1 MLLSTLR
8 VLPFVSYVSYVT
20 YISFRSLRN
29 KTLSEAFD
37 KYRRKSKFYM
47 MRIRH
52 FLLVL
57 SALMISWAAVAQ
69 VSFTVDAPALTALGQ
84 PFRVAFAIDAEPEN
98 GSLVAPDFKDFDI
111 LAGPSVSRGHSVQ
124 FINGKQSSSFNCTYT
139 YVLMPRESG
148 TFTIGSASVKVDGKT
163 YTTKP
168 QLVEVIA
175 EKQGASGGTDTT
187 TTTPENRI
195 GKDDIFLRLKVSSSE
210 LYKGES
216 LRASLVLYT
225 RVTVENIESLT
236 MPPFD
241 GFWSQEL
248 TFDNSP
254 SREEFKGR
262 VYETYKIT
270 ELLLSPQE
278 SGKIVIPEAVMNV
291 GVQVVVQEK
300 RHYDPIF
307 GGRQVY
313 RVSRELK
320 SAPVTINVKE
330 FPAGAPQSFN
340 GAVGNFSLRS
350 TMPEAEID
358 ANSADQIEITIAG
371 TGNLKF
377 ITAPRIALPESFEV
391 YDTKV
396 VDNCKLTPTGTSGS
410 LTYTY
415 PFVARSAGTF
425 TIPRI
430 EFSFFNTETK
440 AYETLATEPFTL
452 VVKDDGST
460 TATVPTASNYSNYG
474 PMRQLDRDIR
484 FIHTGALPSKAA
496 AAFILTPLYWLVI
509 VLIVAL
515 FILVFVVLRKRIR
528 ERNNTV
534 ARRMRHADKI
544 AVQRLRMAERYMVE
558 QNRHAFYEEML
569 RAMWGYIS
577 DKFNIPVSNLTK
589 EKIREELYRRNVAEA
604 TAEQFCEVISR
615 SEEAQYAPSTTG
627 EMDEIYAE
635 AVEVISKIESAVKK

>member
-1 MLLSTLR
+1 
-8 VLPFVSYVSYVT
+8 
-20 YISFRSLRN
+20 
-29 KTLSEAFD
+29 
-37 KYRRKSKFYM
+37 M
-47 MRIRH
+47 MRLRH
-52 FLLVL
+52 FMLVL
-57 SALMISWAAVAQ
+57 SLLMLSWAASAQ
-69 VSFTVDAPALTALGQ
+69 VSFTVDAPALTALGR
-84 PFRVAFAIDAEPEN
+84 PFNVAFTIDAEPEQN
-98 GSLVAPDFKDFDI
+98 SFKAPEFQENFDVV
-111 LAGPSVSRGHSVQ
+111 AGPSTSVGRSMQ
-124 FINGKQSSSFNCTYT
+124 FINGKQSSSYNYTITYA
-139 YVLMPRESG
+139 LMPRESG

-163 YTTKP
+163 YTTRP
-168 QLVEVIA
+168 MLVEVIA
-175 EKQGASGGTDTT
+175 EKQGAGVK
-187 TTTPENRI
+187 TPNTSPEGSI
-195 GKDDIFLRLKVSSSE
+195 GRDDILLRLKVSDTE

-248 TFDNSP
+248 SFDNAP
-254 SREEFKGR
+254 SREEYNGR

-278 SGKIVIPEAVMNV
+278 SGKIVIPEAVMDV
-291 GVQVVVQEK
+291 VAQVVVQD
-300 RHYDPIF
+300 RRNYDPIF

-320 SAPVTINVKE
+320 SAPVTISVKE

-350 TMPEAEID
+350 TMPAAEID
-358 ANSADQIEITIAG
+358 ANSADQIELTISG

-377 ITAPRIALPESFEV
+377 ITAPRITLPESFEV

-396 VDNCKLTPTGTSGS
+396 VDNCKITATGTTGS
-410 LTYTY
+410 LIYTY
-415 PFVARSAGTF
+415 PFVARSAGAF

-430 EFSFFNTETK
+430 EFSFFNPDTQ

-452 VVKDDGST
+452 VVKDDGSIAASAP
-460 TATVPTASNYSNYG
+460 ATSNYNYGG

-484 FIHTGALPSKAA
+484 FIHTGKLPKRAA
-496 AAFILTPLYWLVI
+496 AAFILTPLYWLAI
-509 VLIVAL
+509 VAMVAL
-515 FILVFVVLRKRIR
+515 FILIYAVLRKRIR
-528 ERNNTV
+528 ERSNTV
-534 ARRMRHADKI
+534 ARRMRHADKM
-544 AVQRLRMAERYMVE
+544 AVQRLRMAERYMNE
-558 QNRHAFYEEML
+558 ANRHAFYEEML

-577 DKFNIPVSNLTK
+577 DKFNIPVASLTK

-615 SEEAQYAPSTTG
+615 SEEAQYAPSASG
-627 EMDEIYAE
+627 EMTDIYAE
-635 AVEVISKIESAVKK
+635 AVEVISKIESAVKR

>member
-1 MLLSTLR
+1 
-8 VLPFVSYVSYVT
+8 
-20 YISFRSLRN
+20 
-29 KTLSEAFD
+29 
-37 KYRRKSKFYM
+37 M
-47 MRIRH
+47 MRLRH
-52 FLLVL
+52 FMLVL
-57 SALMISWAAVAQ
+57 SLLMLSWAASAQ
-69 VSFTVDAPALTALGQ
+69 VSFTVDAPALTALGR
-84 PFRVAFAIDAEPEN
+84 PFNVAFTIDAEPEQN
-98 GSLVAPDFKDFDI
+98 SFKAPEFQENFDVV
-111 LAGPSVSRGHSVQ
+111 AGPSTSVGRSMQ
-124 FINGKQSSSFNCTYT
+124 FINGKQSSSYNYTITYA
-139 YVLMPRESG
+139 LMPRESG

-163 YTTKP
+163 YTTRP
-168 QLVEVIA
+168 MLVEVIA
-175 EKQGASGGTDTT
+175 EKQGAGVK
-187 TTTPENRI
+187 TPNTSPEGSI
-195 GKDDIFLRLKVSSSE
+195 GRDDILLRLKVSDTE

-248 TFDNSP
+248 SFDNAP
-254 SREEFKGR
+254 SREEYNGR

-278 SGKIVIPEAVMNV
+278 SGKIVIPEAVMDV
-291 GVQVVVQEK
+291 VAQVVVQD
-300 RHYDPIF
+300 RRNYDPIF

-350 TMPEAEID
+350 TMPAAEID
-358 ANSADQIEITIAG
+358 ANSADQIELTISG

-377 ITAPRIALPESFEV
+377 ITAPRITLPESFEV

-396 VDNCKLTPTGTSGS
+396 VDNCKITATGTTGS

-430 EFSFFNTETK
+430 EFSFFNPDTQ

-452 VVKDDGST
+452 VVKDDGSIAASAP
-460 TATVPTASNYSNYG
+460 ATSNYNYGG

-484 FIHTGALPSKAA
+484 FIHTGKLPKRAA
-496 AAFILTPLYWLVI
+496 AAFILTPLYWLAI
-509 VLIVAL
+509 VAMVAL
-515 FILVFVVLRKRIR
+515 FILIFAVLRKRIR
-528 ERNNTV
+528 ERSNTV
-534 ARRMRHADKI
+534 ARRMRHADKM
-544 AVQRLRMAERYMVE
+544 AVQRLRMAERYMNE
-558 QNRHAFYEEML
+558 ANRHAFYEEML

-577 DKFNIPVSNLTK
+577 DKFNIPVASLTK

-615 SEEAQYAPSTTG
+615 SEEAQYAPSASG
-627 EMDEIYAE
+627 EMTDIYAE
-635 AVEVISKIESAVKK
+635 AVEVISKIESAVKR

>member
-1 MLLSTLR
+1 
-8 VLPFVSYVSYVT
+8 
-20 YISFRSLRN
+20 
-29 KTLSEAFD
+29 
-37 KYRRKSKFYM
+37 M
-47 MRIRH
+47 MRLRH
-52 FLLVL
+52 FMLVL
-57 SALMISWAAVAQ
+57 SLLMLSWAASAQ
-69 VSFTVDAPALTALGQ
+69 VSFTVDAPALTALGR
-84 PFRVAFAIDAEPEN
+84 PFNVAFTIDAEPEQN
-98 GSLVAPDFKDFDI
+98 SFKAPEFQENFDVV
-111 LAGPSVSRGHSVQ
+111 AGPSTSVGRSMQ
-124 FINGKQSSSFNCTYT
+124 FINGKQSSSYNYTITYA
-139 YVLMPRESG
+139 LMPRESG
-148 TFTIGSASVKVDGKT
+148 TFTIGAASVKVDGKT
-163 YTTKP
+163 YTTRP
-168 QLVEVIA
+168 MLVEVIA
-175 EKQGASGGTDTT
+175 EKQGAGVK
-187 TTTPENRI
+187 TPNTSPEGSI
-195 GKDDIFLRLKVSSSE
+195 GRDDILLRLKVSDTE

-248 TFDNSP
+248 SFDNAP
-254 SREEFKGR
+254 SREEYNGR

-278 SGKIVIPEAVMNV
+278 SGKIVIPEAVMDV
-291 GVQVVVQEK
+291 VAQVVVQD
-300 RHYDPIF
+300 RRNYDPIF

-350 TMPEAEID
+350 TMPAAEID
-358 ANSADQIEITIAG
+358 ANSADQIELTISG

-377 ITAPRIALPESFEV
+377 ITAPRITLPESFEV

-396 VDNCKLTPTGTSGS
+396 VDNCKITATGTTGS

-415 PFVARSAGTF
+415 PFVARSAGAF

-430 EFSFFNTETK
+430 EFSFFNSDTQ

-452 VVKDDGST
+452 VVKDDGSIAASAP
-460 TATVPTASNYSNYG
+460 ATSNYNYGG

-484 FIHTGALPSKAA
+484 FIHTGKLPKRAA
-496 AAFILTPLYWLVI
+496 AAFILTPLYWLAI
-509 VLIVAL
+509 VAMVAL
-515 FILVFVVLRKRIR
+515 FILIYAVLRKRIR
-528 ERNNTV
+528 ERSNTV
-534 ARRMRHADKI
+534 ARRMRHADKM
-544 AVQRLRMAERYMVE
+544 AVQRLRMAERYMNE
-558 QNRHAFYEEML
+558 ENRHAFYEEML

-577 DKFNIPVSNLTK
+577 DKFNIPVASLTK

-615 SEEAQYAPSTTG
+615 SEEAQYAPSASG
-627 EMDEIYAE
+627 EMTDIYAE
-635 AVEVISKIESAVKK
+635 AVEVISKIESAVKR

>member
-1 MLLSTLR
+1 
-8 VLPFVSYVSYVT
+8 
-20 YISFRSLRN
+20 
-29 KTLSEAFD
+29 
-37 KYRRKSKFYM
+37 M
-47 MRIRH
+47 MRLRH
-52 FLLVL
+52 FMLVL
-57 SALMISWAAVAQ
+57 SLLMLSWAASAQ
-69 VSFTVDAPALTALGQ
+69 VSFTVDAPALTALGR
-84 PFRVAFAIDAEPEN
+84 PFNVAFTIDAEPEQN
-98 GSLVAPDFKDFDI
+98 SFKAPEFEENFDVV
-111 LAGPSVSRGHSVQ
+111 AGPSTSVGRSMQ
-124 FINGKQSSSFNCTYT
+124 FINGKQSSSYNYTITYA
-139 YVLMPRESG
+139 LMPRESG

-163 YTTKP
+163 YTTRP
-168 QLVEVIA
+168 MLVEVIA
-175 EKQGASGGTDTT
+175 EKQGAGVK
-187 TTTPENRI
+187 TPNTSPEGSI
-195 GKDDIFLRLKVSSSE
+195 GRDDILLRLKVSDTE

-248 TFDNSP
+248 SFDNAP
-254 SREEFKGR
+254 SREEYNGR

-278 SGKIVIPEAVMNV
+278 SGKIVIPEAIMDVV
-291 GVQVVVQEK
+291 AQVVVQD
-300 RHYDPIF
+300 RRNYDPIF

-350 TMPEAEID
+350 TMPAEEID
-358 ANSADQIEITIAG
+358 ANSADQIELTISG

-377 ITAPRIALPESFEV
+377 ITAPRITLPESFEV

-396 VDNCKLTPTGTSGS
+396 VDNCKVTATGTTGS

-415 PFVARSAGTF
+415 PFVARSAGAF

-430 EFSFFNTETK
+430 EFSFFNPDTQ

-452 VVKDDGST
+452 VVKDDGSIAASAP
-460 TATVPTASNYSNYG
+460 ATSNYNYGG

-484 FIHTGALPSKAA
+484 FIHTGKLPKRAA
-496 AAFILTPLYWLVI
+496 AAFILTPLYWLAI
-509 VLIVAL
+509 VAMVAL
-515 FILVFVVLRKRIR
+515 FILIYAVLRKRIR
-528 ERNNTV
+528 ERSNTV
-534 ARRMRHADKI
+534 ARRMRHADKM
-544 AVQRLRMAERYMVE
+544 AVQRLRMAERYMNE
-558 QNRHAFYEEML
+558 ENRHAFYEEML
-569 RAMWGYIS
+569 RAMWGYIG
-577 DKFNIPVSNLTK
+577 DKFNIPVASLTK

-615 SEEAQYAPSTTG
+615 SEEAQYAPSASG
-627 EMDEIYAE
+627 EMTDIYAE
-635 AVEVISKIESAVKK
+635 AVEVISKIESAVKR

>member
-1 MLLSTLR
+1 
-8 VLPFVSYVSYVT
+8 
-20 YISFRSLRN
+20 
-29 KTLSEAFD
+29 
-37 KYRRKSKFYM
+37 M
-47 MRIRH
+47 MRLRH
-52 FLLVL
+52 FMLVL
-57 SALMISWAAVAQ
+57 SLLMLSWAASAQ
-69 VSFTVDAPALTALGQ
+69 VSFTVDAPALTALGR
-84 PFRVAFAIDAEPEN
+84 PFNVAFTIDAEPEQN
-98 GSLVAPDFKDFDI
+98 SFKAPEFQENFDVV
-111 LAGPSVSRGHSVQ
+111 AGPSTSVGRSMQ
-124 FINGKQSSSFNCTYT
+124 FINGKQSSSYNYTITYA
-139 YVLMPRESG
+139 LMPRESG

-163 YTTKP
+163 YTTRP
-168 QLVEVIA
+168 MLVEVIA
-175 EKQGASGGTDTT
+175 EKQGAGAK
-187 TTTPENRI
+187 TPNTSPEGSI
-195 GKDDIFLRLKVSSSE
+195 GRDDILLRLKVSDTE

-248 TFDNSP
+248 SFDNAP
-254 SREEFKGR
+254 SREEYNGR

-278 SGKIVIPEAVMNV
+278 SGKIVIPEAVMDV
-291 GVQVVVQEK
+291 VAQVVVQD
-300 RHYDPIF
+300 RRNYDPIF

-313 RVSRELK
+313 RVSRELN

-350 TMPEAEID
+350 TMPAAEID
-358 ANSADQIEITIAG
+358 ANSADQIELTISG

-377 ITAPRIALPESFEV
+377 ITAPRITLPESFEV

-396 VDNCKLTPTGTSGS
+396 VDNCKVTATGTTGS

-415 PFVARSAGTF
+415 PFVARSAGAF

-430 EFSFFNTETK
+430 EFSFFNPDTQ

-452 VVKDDGST
+452 VVKDDGSIAASAP
-460 TATVPTASNYSNYG
+460 ATSNYNYGG

-484 FIHTGALPSKAA
+484 FIHTGKLPKRAA
-496 AAFILTPLYWLVI
+496 AAFILTPLYWLAI
-509 VLIVAL
+509 VAMVAL
-515 FILVFVVLRKRIR
+515 FILIYAVLRKRIR
-528 ERNNTV
+528 ERSNTV
-534 ARRMRHADKI
+534 ARRMRHADKM
-544 AVQRLRMAERYMVE
+544 AVQRLRMAERYMNE
-558 QNRHAFYEEML
+558 ANRHAFYEEML
-569 RAMWGYIS
+569 HAMWGYIG
-577 DKFNIPVSNLTK
+577 DKFNIPVASLTK

-615 SEEAQYAPSTTG
+615 SEEAQYAPSASG
-627 EMDEIYAE
+627 EMTDIYAE
-635 AVEVISKIESAVKK
+635 AVEVISKIESAVKR

>member
-1 MLLSTLR
+1 
-8 VLPFVSYVSYVT
+8 
-20 YISFRSLRN
+20 
-29 KTLSEAFD
+29 
-37 KYRRKSKFYM
+37 M
-47 MRIRH
+47 MRLRH
-52 FLLVL
+52 FMLVL
-57 SALMISWAAVAQ
+57 SLLMLSWAASAQ
-69 VSFTVDAPALTALGQ
+69 VSFTVDAPALTALGR
-84 PFRVAFAIDAEPEN
+84 PFNVAFTIDAEPEQN
-98 GSLVAPDFKDFDI
+98 SFKAPEFEENFDVV
-111 LAGPSVSRGHSVQ
+111 AGPSTSVGRSMQ
-124 FINGKQSSSFNCTYT
+124 FINGKQSSSYNYTITYA
-139 YVLMPRESG
+139 LMPRESG

-163 YTTKP
+163 YTTRP
-168 QLVEVIA
+168 MLVEVIA
-175 EKQGASGGTDTT
+175 EKQGAGVK
-187 TTTPENRI
+187 TPNTSPEGSI
-195 GKDDIFLRLKVSSSE
+195 GRDDILLRLKVSDTE

-248 TFDNSP
+248 SFDNAP
-254 SREEFKGR
+254 SREEYNGR

-278 SGKIVIPEAVMNV
+278 SGKIVIPEAVMDV
-291 GVQVVVQEK
+291 VAQVVVQD
-300 RHYDPIF
+300 RRNYDPIF

-350 TMPEAEID
+350 TMPAAEID
-358 ANSADQIEITIAG
+358 ANSADQIELTISG

-377 ITAPRIALPESFEV
+377 ITAPRITLPESFEV

-396 VDNCKLTPTGTSGS
+396 VDNCKITATGTTGS

-415 PFVARSAGTF
+415 PFVARAAGAF

-430 EFSFFNTETK
+430 EFSFFNPDTQ

-452 VVKDDGST
+452 VVKDDGSIAASAP
-460 TATVPTASNYSNYG
+460 ATSNYNYGG

-484 FIHTGALPSKAA
+484 FIHTGKLPKRAA
-496 AAFILTPLYWLVI
+496 AAFILTPLYWLAI
-509 VLIVAL
+509 VAMVAL
-515 FILVFVVLRKRIR
+515 FILIYAVLRKRIR
-528 ERNNTV
+528 ERSNTV
-534 ARRMRHADKI
+534 ARRMRHADKM
-544 AVQRLRMAERYMVE
+544 AVQRLRMAERYMNE
-558 QNRHAFYEEML
+558 ANRHAFYEEML
-569 RAMWGYIS
+569 RAMWGYIG
-577 DKFNIPVSNLTK
+577 DKFNIPVASLTK

-615 SEEAQYAPSTTG
+615 SEEAQYAPSASG
-627 EMDEIYAE
+627 EMTDIYAE
-635 AVEVISKIESAVKK
+635 AVEVISKIESAVKR

>member
-1 MLLSTLR
+1 
-8 VLPFVSYVSYVT
+8 
-20 YISFRSLRN
+20 
-29 KTLSEAFD
+29 
-37 KYRRKSKFYM
+37 M
-47 MRIRH
+47 MRLRH
-52 FLLVL
+52 FMLVL
-57 SALMISWAAVAQ
+57 SLLMLSWAASAQ
-69 VSFTVDAPALTALGQ
+69 VSFTVDAPALTALGR
-84 PFRVAFAIDAEPEN
+84 PFNVAFTIDAEPEQN
-98 GSLVAPDFKDFDI
+98 SFKAPEFQENFDVV
-111 LAGPSVSRGHSVQ
+111 AGPSTSVGRSMQ
-124 FINGKQSSSFNCTYT
+124 FINGKQSSSYNYTITYA
-139 YVLMPRESG
+139 LMPRESG

-163 YTTKP
+163 YTTRP
-168 QLVEVIA
+168 MLVEVIA
-175 EKQGASGGTDTT
+175 EKQGAGVK
-187 TTTPENRI
+187 TPNTSPEGSI
-195 GKDDIFLRLKVSSSE
+195 GRDDILLRLKVSDTE

-248 TFDNSP
+248 SFDNAP
-254 SREEFKGR
+254 SREEYNGR

-278 SGKIVIPEAVMNV
+278 SGKIVIPEAVMDV
-291 GVQVVVQEK
+291 VAQVVVQD
-300 RHYDPIF
+300 RRNYDPIF

-350 TMPEAEID
+350 TMPAAEID
-358 ANSADQIEITIAG
+358 ANSADQIELTISG

-377 ITAPRIALPESFEV
+377 ITAPRITLPESFEV

-396 VDNCKLTPTGTSGS
+396 VDNCKITATGTTGS

-415 PFVARSAGTF
+415 PFVARSAGAF

-430 EFSFFNTETK
+430 EFSFFNPDTQ

-452 VVKDDGST
+452 VVKDDGSIAASAP
-460 TATVPTASNYSNYG
+460 ATSNYNYGG

-484 FIHTGALPSKAA
+484 FIHTGKLPKRAA
-496 AAFILTPLYWLVI
+496 AAFILTPMYWLAI
-509 VLIVAL
+509 VAMVAL
-515 FILVFVVLRKRIR
+515 FILIYAVLRKRIR
-528 ERNNTV
+528 ERSNTV
-534 ARRMRHADKI
+534 ARRMRHADKM
-544 AVQRLRMAERYMVE
+544 AVQRLRMAERYMNE
-558 QNRHAFYEEML
+558 ANRHAFYEEML
-569 RAMWGYIS
+569 RAMWGYIGA
-577 DKFNIPVSNLTK
+577 KFNIPVASLTK

-615 SEEAQYAPSTTG
+615 SEEAQYAPSASG
-627 EMDEIYAE
+627 EMTDIYAE
-635 AVEVISKIESAVKK
+635 AVEVISKIESAVKR

>member
-1 MLLSTLR
+1 
-8 VLPFVSYVSYVT
+8 
-20 YISFRSLRN
+20 
-29 KTLSEAFD
+29 
-37 KYRRKSKFYM
+37 M
-47 MRIRH
+47 MRLRH
-52 FLLVL
+52 FMLVL
-57 SALMISWAAVAQ
+57 SLLMLSWAASAQ
-69 VSFTVDAPALTALGQ
+69 VSFTVDAPALTALGR
-84 PFRVAFAIDAEPEN
+84 PFNVAFTIDAEPEQN
-98 GSLVAPDFKDFDI
+98 SFKAPEFQGNFDVV
-111 LAGPSVSRGHSVQ
+111 AGPSTSVGRSMQ
-124 FINGKQSSSFNCTYT
+124 FINGKQSSSYNYTITYA
-139 YVLMPRESG
+139 LMPRESG

-163 YTTKP
+163 YTTRP
-168 QLVEVIA
+168 MLVEVIA
-175 EKQGASGGTDTT
+175 EKQGAGVK
-187 TTTPENRI
+187 TPNTSPEGSI
-195 GKDDIFLRLKVSSSE
+195 GRDDILLRLKVSDTE

-248 TFDNSP
+248 SFDNAP
-254 SREEFKGR
+254 SREEYNGR

-278 SGKIVIPEAVMNV
+278 SGKIVIPEAVMDV
-291 GVQVVVQEK
+291 VAQVVVQD
-300 RHYDPIF
+300 RRNYDPIF

-350 TMPEAEID
+350 TMPAAEID
-358 ANSADQIEITIAG
+358 ANSADQIELTISG

-377 ITAPRIALPESFEV
+377 ITAPRITLPESFEV

-396 VDNCKLTPTGTSGS
+396 VDNCKVTATGTTGS

-415 PFVARSAGTF
+415 PFVARSAGAF

-430 EFSFFNTETK
+430 EFSFFNPDTQ

-452 VVKDDGST
+452 VVKDDGSIAASAP
-460 TATVPTASNYSNYG
+460 ATSNYNYGG

-484 FIHTGALPSKAA
+484 FIHTGKLPKRAA
-496 AAFILTPLYWLVI
+496 AAFILTPLYWLAI
-509 VLIVAL
+509 VAMVAL
-515 FILVFVVLRKRIR
+515 FILIYAVLRKRIR
-528 ERNNTV
+528 ERSNTV
-534 ARRMRHADKI
+534 ARRMRHADKM
-544 AVQRLRMAERYMVE
+544 AVQRLRMAERYMNE
-558 QNRHAFYEEML
+558 ANRHAFYEEML
-569 RAMWGYIS
+569 RAMWGYIG
-577 DKFNIPVSNLTK
+577 DKFNIPVASLTK
-589 EKIREELYRRNVAEA
+589 EKIREVLYRRNVAEA

-615 SEEAQYAPSTTG
+615 SEEAQYAPSASG
-627 EMDEIYAE
+627 EMTDIYAE
-635 AVEVISKIESAVKK
+635 AVEVISKIESAVKR

>member
-1 MLLSTLR
+1 
-8 VLPFVSYVSYVT
+8 
-20 YISFRSLRN
+20 
-29 KTLSEAFD
+29 
-37 KYRRKSKFYM
+37 M
-47 MRIRH
+47 MRLRH
-52 FLLVL
+52 FMLVL
-57 SALMISWAAVAQ
+57 SLLMLSWAASAQ
-69 VSFTVDAPALTALGQ
+69 VSFTVDAPALTALGR
-84 PFRVAFAIDAEPEN
+84 PFNVAFTIDAEPEQN
-98 GSLVAPDFKDFDI
+98 SFKAPEFEENFDVV
-111 LAGPSVSRGHSVQ
+111 AGPSTSVGRSMQ
-124 FINGKQSSSFNCTYT
+124 FINGKQSSSYNYTITYA
-139 YVLMPRESG
+139 LMPRESG
-148 TFTIGSASVKVDGKT
+148 TFTIGAASVKVDGKT
-163 YTTKP
+163 YTTRP
-168 QLVEVIA
+168 MLVEVIA
-175 EKQGASGGTDTT
+175 EKQGAGVK
-187 TTTPENRI
+187 TPNTSPEGSI
-195 GKDDIFLRLKVSSSE
+195 GRDDILLRLKVSDTE

-248 TFDNSP
+248 SFDNAP
-254 SREEFKGR
+254 SREEYNGR

-278 SGKIVIPEAVMNV
+278 SGKIVIPEAVMDV
-291 GVQVVVQEK
+291 VAQVVVQD
-300 RHYDPIF
+300 RRNYDPIF

-350 TMPEAEID
+350 TMPAAEID
-358 ANSADQIEITIAG
+358 ANSADQIELTISG

-377 ITAPRIALPESFEV
+377 ITAPRITLPESFEV

-396 VDNCKLTPTGTSGS
+396 VDNCKITATGTTGS

-415 PFVARSAGTF
+415 PFVARSAGAF

-430 EFSFFNTETK
+430 EFSFFNPDTQ

-452 VVKDDGST
+452 VVKDDGSIAASAP
-460 TATVPTASNYSNYG
+460 ATSNYNYGG

-484 FIHTGALPSKAA
+484 FIHTGKLPKRAA
-496 AAFILTPLYWLVI
+496 AAFILTPLYWLAI
-509 VLIVAL
+509 VAMVAL
-515 FILVFVVLRKRIR
+515 FILIYAALRKRIR
-528 ERNNTV
+528 ERSNTV
-534 ARRMRHADKI
+534 ARRMRHADKM
-544 AVQRLRMAERYMVE
+544 AVQRLRMAERYMNE
-558 QNRHAFYEEML
+558 ANRHAFYEEML
-569 RAMWGYIS
+569 RAMWGYIG
-577 DKFNIPVSNLTK
+577 DKFNIPVASLTK

-615 SEEAQYAPSTTG
+615 SEEAQYAPSASG
-627 EMDEIYAE
+627 EMTDIYAE
-635 AVEVISKIESAVKK
+635 AVEVISKIESAVKR

>member
-1 MLLSTLR
+1 M
-8 VLPFVSYVSYVT
+8 
-20 YISFRSLRN
+20 
-29 KTLSEAFD
+29 
-37 KYRRKSKFYM
+37 
-47 MRIRH
+47 
-52 FLLVL
+52 LVL
-57 SALMISWAAVAQ
+57 SLLMLSWAASAQ
-69 VSFTVDAPALTALGQ
+69 VSFTVDAPALTALGR
-84 PFRVAFAIDAEPEN
+84 PFNVAFTIDAEPEQN
-98 GSLVAPDFKDFDI
+98 SFKAPEFEENFDVV
-111 LAGPSVSRGHSVQ
+111 AGPSTSVGRSMQ
-124 FINGKQSSSFNCTYT
+124 FINGKQSSSYNYTITYA
-139 YVLMPRESG
+139 LMPRESG

-163 YTTKP
+163 YTTRP
-168 QLVEVIA
+168 MLVEVIA
-175 EKQGASGGTDTT
+175 EKQGAGVK
-187 TTTPENRI
+187 TPNTSPEGSI
-195 GKDDIFLRLKVSSSE
+195 GRDDILLRLKVSDTE

-248 TFDNSP
+248 SFDNAP
-254 SREEFKGR
+254 SREEYNGR

-278 SGKIVIPEAVMNV
+278 SGKIVIPEAVMDV
-291 GVQVVVQEK
+291 VAQVVVQD
-300 RHYDPIF
+300 RRNYDPIF

-350 TMPEAEID
+350 TMPAAEID
-358 ANSADQIEITIAG
+358 ANSADQIELTISG

-377 ITAPRIALPESFEV
+377 ITAPRITLPESFEV

-396 VDNCKLTPTGTSGS
+396 VDNCKITATGTTGS

-415 PFVARSAGTF
+415 PFVARSAGAF

-430 EFSFFNTETK
+430 EFSFFNSDTQ

-452 VVKDDGST
+452 VVKDDGSIAASAP
-460 TATVPTASNYSNYG
+460 ATSNYNYGG

-484 FIHTGALPSKAA
+484 FIHTGKLPKRAA
-496 AAFILTPLYWLVI
+496 AAFILTPMYWLAI
-509 VLIVAL
+509 VAMVAL
-515 FILVFVVLRKRIR
+515 FILIYAVLRKRIR
-528 ERNNTV
+528 ERSNTV
-534 ARRMRHADKI
+534 ARRMRHADKM
-544 AVQRLRMAERYMVE
+544 AVQRLRMAERYMNE
-558 QNRHAFYEEML
+558 ANRHAFYEEML

-577 DKFNIPVSNLTK
+577 DKFNIPVASLTK

-615 SEEAQYAPSTTG
+615 SEEAQYAPSASG
-627 EMDEIYAE
+627 EMTDIYAE
-635 AVEVISKIESAVKK
+635 AVEVISKIEAAVKR

>member
-1 MLLSTLR
+1 
-8 VLPFVSYVSYVT
+8 
-20 YISFRSLRN
+20 
-29 KTLSEAFD
+29 
-37 KYRRKSKFYM
+37 M
-47 MRIRH
+47 MRLRH
-52 FLLVL
+52 FMLVL
-57 SALMISWAAVAQ
+57 SLLMLSWAASAQ
-69 VSFTVDAPALTALGQ
+69 VSFTVDAPALTALGR
-84 PFRVAFAIDAEPEN
+84 PFNVAFTIDAEPEQN
-98 GSLVAPDFKDFDI
+98 SFKAPEFQENFDVV
-111 LAGPSVSRGHSVQ
+111 AGPSTSVGRSMQ
-124 FINGKQSSSFNCTYT
+124 FINGKQSSSYNYTITYA
-139 YVLMPRESG
+139 LMPRESG

-163 YTTKP
+163 YTTRP
-168 QLVEVIA
+168 MLVEVIA
-175 EKQGASGGTDTT
+175 EKQGAGAK
-187 TTTPENRI
+187 TPNTSPEGSI
-195 GKDDIFLRLKVSSSE
+195 GRDDILLRLKVSDTE

-248 TFDNSP
+248 SFDNAP
-254 SREEFKGR
+254 SREEYNGR

-278 SGKIVIPEAVMNV
+278 SGKIVIPEAVMDV
-291 GVQVVVQEK
+291 VAQVVVQD
-300 RHYDPIF
+300 RRNYDPIF

-350 TMPEAEID
+350 TMPAAEID
-358 ANSADQIEITIAG
+358 ANSADQIELTISG

-377 ITAPRIALPESFEV
+377 ITAPRITLPESFEV

-396 VDNCKLTPTGTSGS
+396 VDNCKITATGTTGS

-415 PFVARSAGTF
+415 PFVARSAGAF

-430 EFSFFNTETK
+430 EFSFFNPDTQ

-452 VVKDDGST
+452 VVKDDGSIAASAPT
-460 TATVPTASNYSNYG
+460 TSNYNYGG

-484 FIHTGALPSKAA
+484 FIHTGKLPKRAA
-496 AAFILTPLYWLVI
+496 AAFILTPLYWLAI
-509 VLIVAL
+509 VAMVAL
-515 FILVFVVLRKRIR
+515 FILIFAVLRKRIR
-528 ERNNTV
+528 ERSNTV
-534 ARRMRHADKI
+534 ARRMRHADKM
-544 AVQRLRMAERYMVE
+544 AVQRLRMAERYMNE
-558 QNRHAFYEEML
+558 ANRHAFYEEML
-569 RAMWGYIS
+569 RAMWGYIG
-577 DKFNIPVSNLTK
+577 DKFNIPVASLTK

-615 SEEAQYAPSTTG
+615 SEEAQYAPSASG
-627 EMDEIYAE
+627 EMTDIYAE
-635 AVEVISKIESAVKK
+635 AVEVISKIESAVKR

>member
-1 MLLSTLR
+1 
-8 VLPFVSYVSYVT
+8 
-20 YISFRSLRN
+20 
-29 KTLSEAFD
+29 
-37 KYRRKSKFYM
+37 M
-47 MRIRH
+47 MRLRH
-52 FLLVL
+52 FMLVL
-57 SALMISWAAVAQ
+57 SLLMLSWAASAQ
-69 VSFTVDAPALTALGQ
+69 VSFTVDAPALTALGR
-84 PFRVAFAIDAEPEN
+84 PFNVAFTIDAEPEQN
-98 GSLVAPDFKDFDI
+98 SFKAPEFQENFDVV
-111 LAGPSVSRGHSVQ
+111 AGPSTSVGRSMQ
-124 FINGKQSSSFNCTYT
+124 FINGKQSSSYNYTITYA
-139 YVLMPRESG
+139 LMPRESG
-148 TFTIGSASVKVDGKT
+148 TFTIGSASVKVGGKT
-163 YTTKP
+163 YTTRP
-168 QLVEVIA
+168 MLVEVIA
-175 EKQGASGGTDTT
+175 EKQGAGVK
-187 TTTPENRI
+187 TPNTSSEGSI
-195 GKDDIFLRLKVSSSE
+195 GRDDILLRLKVSDTE

-248 TFDNSP
+248 SFDNAP
-254 SREEFKGR
+254 SREEYNGR

-278 SGKIVIPEAVMNV
+278 SGKIVIPEAVMDV
-291 GVQVVVQEK
+291 VAQVVVQD
-300 RHYDPIF
+300 RRNYDPIF

-350 TMPEAEID
+350 TMPAAEID
-358 ANSADQIEITIAG
+358 ANSADQIELTISG

-377 ITAPRIALPESFEV
+377 ITAPRITLPESFEV

-396 VDNCKLTPTGTSGS
+396 VDNCKITATGTTGS

-415 PFVARSAGTF
+415 PFVARSAGAF

-430 EFSFFNTETK
+430 EFSFFNPDTQ

-452 VVKDDGST
+452 VVKDDGSIAASAP
-460 TATVPTASNYSNYG
+460 ATSSYNYGG

-484 FIHTGALPSKAA
+484 FIHTGKLPKRAA
-496 AAFILTPLYWLVI
+496 AAFVLTPLYWLAI
-509 VLIVAL
+509 VAMVAL
-515 FILVFVVLRKRIR
+515 FILIFAVLRKRIR
-528 ERNNTV
+528 ERSNTV
-534 ARRMRHADKI
+534 ARRMRHADKM
-544 AVQRLRMAERYMVE
+544 AVQRLRMAERYMNE
-558 QNRHAFYEEML
+558 ANRHAFYEEML

-577 DKFNIPVSNLTK
+577 DKFNIPVASLTK

-615 SEEAQYAPSTTG
+615 SEEAQYAPSASG
-627 EMDEIYAE
+627 EMTDIYAE
-635 AVEVISKIESAVKK
+635 AVEVISKIESAVKR

>member
-1 MLLSTLR
+1 
-8 VLPFVSYVSYVT
+8 
-20 YISFRSLRN
+20 
-29 KTLSEAFD
+29 
-37 KYRRKSKFYM
+37 M
-47 MRIRH
+47 MRLRH
-52 FLLVL
+52 FMLVL
-57 SALMISWAAVAQ
+57 SLLMLSWAASAQ
-69 VSFTVDAPALTALGQ
+69 VSFTVDAPALTALGR
-84 PFRVAFAIDAEPEN
+84 PFNVAFTIDAEPEQN
-98 GSLVAPDFKDFDI
+98 SFKAPEFEENFDVV
-111 LAGPSVSRGHSVQ
+111 AGPSTSVGRSMQ
-124 FINGKQSSSFNCTYT
+124 FINGKQSSSYNYTITYA
-139 YVLMPRESG
+139 LMPRESG
-148 TFTIGSASVKVDGKT
+148 TFTIGAASVKVDGKT
-163 YTTKP
+163 YTTRP
-168 QLVEVIA
+168 MLVEVIA
-175 EKQGASGGTDTT
+175 EKQGAGAK
-187 TTTPENRI
+187 TPNTSPEGSI
-195 GKDDIFLRLKVSSSE
+195 GRDDILLRLKVSDTE

-248 TFDNSP
+248 SFDNAP
-254 SREEFKGR
+254 SREEYNGR

-278 SGKIVIPEAVMNV
+278 SGKIVIPEAVMDV
-291 GVQVVVQEK
+291 VAQVVVQD
-300 RHYDPIF
+300 RRNYDPIF

-350 TMPEAEID
+350 TMPAAEID
-358 ANSADQIEITIAG
+358 ANSADQIELTISG

-377 ITAPRIALPESFEV
+377 ITAPRITLPESFEV

-396 VDNCKLTPTGTSGS
+396 VDNCKITATGTTGS

-415 PFVARSAGTF
+415 PFVARSAGAF

-430 EFSFFNTETK
+430 EFSFFNPDTQ

-452 VVKDDGST
+452 VVKDDGSIAASAP
-460 TATVPTASNYSNYG
+460 ATSNYNYGG

-484 FIHTGALPSKAA
+484 FIHTGKLPKRAA
-496 AAFILTPLYWLVI
+496 AAFILTPLYWLAI
-509 VLIVAL
+509 VAMVAL
-515 FILVFVVLRKRIR
+515 FILIYAALRKRIR
-528 ERNNTV
+528 ERSNTV
-534 ARRMRHADKI
+534 ARRMRHADKM
-544 AVQRLRMAERYMVE
+544 AVQRLRMAERYMNE
-558 QNRHAFYEEML
+558 ANRHAFYEEML

-577 DKFNIPVSNLTK
+577 DKFNIPVASLTK

-615 SEEAQYAPSTTG
+615 SEEAQYAPSASG
-627 EMDEIYAE
+627 EMTDIYAE
-635 AVEVISKIESAVKK
+635 AVEVISKIESAVKR

>member
-1 MLLSTLR
+1 
-8 VLPFVSYVSYVT
+8 
-20 YISFRSLRN
+20 
-29 KTLSEAFD
+29 
-37 KYRRKSKFYM
+37 M
-47 MRIRH
+47 MRLRH
-52 FLLVL
+52 FMLVL
-57 SALMISWAAVAQ
+57 SLLMLSWAASAQ
-69 VSFTVDAPALTALGQ
+69 VSFTVDAPALTALGR
-84 PFRVAFAIDAEPEN
+84 PFNVAFTIDAEPEQN
-98 GSLVAPDFKDFDI
+98 SFKAPEFEENFDVV
-111 LAGPSVSRGHSVQ
+111 AGPSTSVGRSMQ
-124 FINGKQSSSFNCTYT
+124 FINGKQSSSYNYTITYA
-139 YVLMPRESG
+139 LMPRESG

-163 YTTKP
+163 YTTRP
-168 QLVEVIA
+168 MLVEVIA
-175 EKQGASGGTDTT
+175 EKQGAGVK
-187 TTTPENRI
+187 TPNTSPEGSI
-195 GKDDIFLRLKVSSSE
+195 GRDDILLRLKVSDTE

-248 TFDNSP
+248 SFDNAP
-254 SREEFKGR
+254 SREEYNGR

-278 SGKIVIPEAVMNV
+278 SGKIVIPEAVMDV
-291 GVQVVVQEK
+291 VAQVVVQD
-300 RHYDPIF
+300 RRNYDPIF

-350 TMPEAEID
+350 TMPAAEID
-358 ANSADQIEITIAG
+358 ANSADQIELTISG

-377 ITAPRIALPESFEV
+377 ITAPRITLPESFEV

-396 VDNCKLTPTGTSGS
+396 VDNCKVTATGTTGS

-415 PFVARSAGTF
+415 PFVARSAGAF

-430 EFSFFNTETK
+430 EFSFFNSDTQ

-452 VVKDDGST
+452 VVKDDGSIAASAP
-460 TATVPTASNYSNYG
+460 ATSNYNYGG

-484 FIHTGALPSKAA
+484 FIHTGKLPKRAA
-496 AAFILTPLYWLVI
+496 AAFILTPLYWLAI
-509 VLIVAL
+509 VAMVAL
-515 FILVFVVLRKRIR
+515 FILIYAVLRKRIR
-528 ERNNTV
+528 ERSNTV
-534 ARRMRHADKI
+534 ARRMRHADKM
-544 AVQRLRMAERYMVE
+544 AVQRLRMAERYMNE
-558 QNRHAFYEEML
+558 ANRHAFYEEML

-577 DKFNIPVSNLTK
+577 DKFNIPVASLTK

-615 SEEAQYAPSTTG
+615 SEEAQYAPSASG
-627 EMDEIYAE
+627 EMTDIYAE
-635 AVEVISKIESAVKK
+635 AVEVISKIESAVKR

>member
-1 MLLSTLR
+1 
-8 VLPFVSYVSYVT
+8 
-20 YISFRSLRN
+20 
-29 KTLSEAFD
+29 
-37 KYRRKSKFYM
+37 M
-47 MRIRH
+47 MRLRH
-52 FLLVL
+52 FMLVL
-57 SALMISWAAVAQ
+57 SLLMLSWAASAQ
-69 VSFTVDAPALTALGQ
+69 VSFTVDAPALTALGR
-84 PFRVAFAIDAEPEN
+84 PFNVAFTIDAEPEQN
-98 GSLVAPDFKDFDI
+98 SFKAPEFQENFDVV
-111 LAGPSVSRGHSVQ
+111 AGPSTSVGRSMQ
-124 FINGKQSSSFNCTYT
+124 FINGKQSSSYNYTITYA
-139 YVLMPRESG
+139 LMPRESG

-163 YTTKP
+163 YTTRP
-168 QLVEVIA
+168 MLVEVIA
-175 EKQGASGGTDTT
+175 EKQGAGVK
-187 TTTPENRI
+187 TPNTSPEGSI
-195 GKDDIFLRLKVSSSE
+195 GRDDILLRLKVSDTE

-248 TFDNSP
+248 SFDNAP
-254 SREEFKGR
+254 SREEYNGR

-278 SGKIVIPEAVMNV
+278 SGKIVIPEAVMDV
-291 GVQVVVQEK
+291 VAQVVVQD
-300 RHYDPIF
+300 RRNYDPIF

-350 TMPEAEID
+350 TMPAAEID
-358 ANSADQIEITIAG
+358 ANSADQIELTISG

-377 ITAPRIALPESFEV
+377 ITAPRITLPESFEV

-396 VDNCKLTPTGTSGS
+396 VDNCKVTATGTTGS

-415 PFVARSAGTF
+415 PFVARSAGAF

-430 EFSFFNTETK
+430 EFSFFNPDTQ

-452 VVKDDGST
+452 VVKDDGSIAASAP
-460 TATVPTASNYSNYG
+460 ATSNYNYGG

-484 FIHTGALPSKAA
+484 FIHTGKLPKRAA
-496 AAFILTPLYWLVI
+496 AAFILTPLYWLAI
-509 VLIVAL
+509 VAMVAL
-515 FILVFVVLRKRIR
+515 FILIYAVLRKRIR
-528 ERNNTV
+528 ERSNTV
-534 ARRMRHADKI
+534 ARRMRHADKM
-544 AVQRLRMAERYMVE
+544 AVQRLRMAERYMNE
-558 QNRHAFYEEML
+558 ANRHAFYEEML
-569 RAMWGYIS
+569 RAMWGYIG
-577 DKFNIPVSNLTK
+577 DKFNIPVASLTK

-615 SEEAQYAPSTTG
+615 SEEAQYAPSASG
-627 EMDEIYAE
+627 EMTDIYAE
-635 AVEVISKIESAVKK
+635 AVEVISKIESAVKR

>member
-1 MLLSTLR
+1 
-8 VLPFVSYVSYVT
+8 
-20 YISFRSLRN
+20 
-29 KTLSEAFD
+29 
-37 KYRRKSKFYM
+37 M
-47 MRIRH
+47 MRLRH
-52 FLLVL
+52 FMLVL
-57 SALMISWAAVAQ
+57 SLLMLSWAASAQ
-69 VSFTVDAPALTALGQ
+69 VSFTVDAPALTALGR
-84 PFRVAFAIDAEPEN
+84 PFNVAFTIDAEPEQN
-98 GSLVAPDFKDFDI
+98 SFKAPEFEENFDVV
-111 LAGPSVSRGHSVQ
+111 AGPSTSVGRSMQ
-124 FINGKQSSSFNCTYT
+124 FINGKQSSSYNYTITYA
-139 YVLMPRESG
+139 LMPRESG

-163 YTTKP
+163 YTTRP
-168 QLVEVIA
+168 MLVEVIA
-175 EKQGASGGTDTT
+175 EKQGAGVK
-187 TTTPENRI
+187 TPNASPEGSI
-195 GKDDIFLRLKVSSSE
+195 GRDDILLRLKVSDTE

-248 TFDNSP
+248 SFDNAP
-254 SREEFKGR
+254 SREEYNGR

-278 SGKIVIPEAVMNV
+278 SGKIVIPEAVMDV
-291 GVQVVVQEK
+291 VAQVVVQD
-300 RHYDPIF
+300 RRNYDPIF

-350 TMPEAEID
+350 TMPAAEID
-358 ANSADQIEITIAG
+358 ANSADQIELTISG

-377 ITAPRIALPESFEV
+377 ITAPRITLPESFEV

-396 VDNCKLTPTGTSGS
+396 VDNCKITATGTTGS

-415 PFVARSAGTF
+415 PFVARSAGAF

-430 EFSFFNTETK
+430 EFSFFNPDTQ

-452 VVKDDGST
+452 VVKDDGSIAASAP
-460 TATVPTASNYSNYG
+460 ATSNYNYGG

-484 FIHTGALPSKAA
+484 FIHTGKLPKRAA
-496 AAFILTPLYWLVI
+496 AAFILTPLYWLAI
-509 VLIVAL
+509 VAMVAL
-515 FILVFVVLRKRIR
+515 FILIYAVLRKRIR
-528 ERNNTV
+528 ERSNTV
-534 ARRMRHADKI
+534 ARRMRHADKM
-544 AVQRLRMAERYMVE
+544 AVQRLRMAERYMNE
-558 QNRHAFYEEML
+558 ANRHAFYEEML

-577 DKFNIPVSNLTK
+577 DKFNIPVASLTK

-615 SEEAQYAPSTTG
+615 SEEAQYAPSASG
-627 EMDEIYAE
+627 EMTDIYAE
-635 AVEVISKIESAVKK
+635 AVEVISKIESAVKR

>member
-1 MLLSTLR
+1 
-8 VLPFVSYVSYVT
+8 
-20 YISFRSLRN
+20 
-29 KTLSEAFD
+29 
-37 KYRRKSKFYM
+37 M
-47 MRIRH
+47 MRLRH
-52 FLLVL
+52 FMLVL
-57 SALMISWAAVAQ
+57 SLLMLSWAASAQ
-69 VSFTVDAPALTALGQ
+69 VSFTVDAPALTALGR
-84 PFRVAFAIDAEPEN
+84 PFNVAFTIDAEPEQN
-98 GSLVAPDFKDFDI
+98 SFKAPEFEENFDVV
-111 LAGPSVSRGHSVQ
+111 AGPSTSVGRSMQ
-124 FINGKQSSSFNCTYT
+124 FINGKQSSSYNYTITYA
-139 YVLMPRESG
+139 LMPRESG

-163 YTTKP
+163 YTTRP
-168 QLVEVIA
+168 MLVEVIA
-175 EKQGASGGTDTT
+175 EKQGAGVK
-187 TTTPENRI
+187 TPNTSPEGSI
-195 GKDDIFLRLKVSSSE
+195 GRDDILLRLKVSDTE

-248 TFDNSP
+248 SFDNAP
-254 SREEFKGR
+254 SREEYNGR

-278 SGKIVIPEAVMNV
+278 SGKIVIPEAVMDV
-291 GVQVVVQEK
+291 VAQVVVQD
-300 RHYDPIF
+300 RRNYDPIF

-350 TMPEAEID
+350 TMPAAEID
-358 ANSADQIEITIAG
+358 ANSADQIELTISG

-377 ITAPRIALPESFEV
+377 ITAPRITLPESFEV

-396 VDNCKLTPTGTSGS
+396 VDNCKITATGTTGS

-415 PFVARSAGTF
+415 PFVARSAGAF

-430 EFSFFNTETK
+430 EFSFFNPDTQ

-452 VVKDDGST
+452 VVKDDGSIAASAP
-460 TATVPTASNYSNYG
+460 ATSNYNYGG

-484 FIHTGALPSKAA
+484 FIHTGKLPKRAA
-496 AAFILTPLYWLVI
+496 AAFILTPLYWLAI
-509 VLIVAL
+509 VAMVAL
-515 FILVFVVLRKRIR
+515 FILIYAALRKRIR
-528 ERNNTV
+528 ERSNTV
-534 ARRMRHADKI
+534 ARRMRHADKM
-544 AVQRLRMAERYMVE
+544 AVQRLRMAERYMNE
-558 QNRHAFYEEML
+558 ANRHAFYEEML

-577 DKFNIPVSNLTK
+577 DKFNIPVASLTK

-615 SEEAQYAPSTTG
+615 SEEAQYAPSASG
-627 EMDEIYAE
+627 EMTDIYAE
-635 AVEVISKIESAVKK
+635 AVEVISKIESAVKR

>member
-1 MLLSTLR
+1 
-8 VLPFVSYVSYVT
+8 
-20 YISFRSLRN
+20 
-29 KTLSEAFD
+29 
-37 KYRRKSKFYM
+37 M
-47 MRIRH
+47 MRLRH
-52 FLLVL
+52 FMLVL
-57 SALMISWAAVAQ
+57 SLLMLSWAASAQ
-69 VSFTVDAPALTALGQ
+69 VSFTVDAPALTALGR
-84 PFRVAFAIDAEPEN
+84 PFNVAFTIDAEPEQN
-98 GSLVAPDFKDFDI
+98 SFKAPEFEENFDVV
-111 LAGPSVSRGHSVQ
+111 AGPSTSVGRSMQ
-124 FINGKQSSSFNCTYT
+124 FINGKQSSSYNYTITYA
-139 YVLMPRESG
+139 LMPRESG

-163 YTTKP
+163 YTTRP
-168 QLVEVIA
+168 MLVEVIA
-175 EKQGASGGTDTT
+175 EKQGAGVK
-187 TTTPENRI
+187 TPNTSPEGSI
-195 GKDDIFLRLKVSSSE
+195 GRDDILLRLKVSDTE

-248 TFDNSP
+248 SFDNAP
-254 SREEFKGR
+254 SREEYNGR

-278 SGKIVIPEAVMNV
+278 SGKIVIPEAVMDV
-291 GVQVVVQEK
+291 VAQVVVQD
-300 RHYDPIF
+300 RRNYDPIF

-350 TMPEAEID
+350 TMPAAEID
-358 ANSADQIEITIAG
+358 ANSADQIELTISG

-377 ITAPRIALPESFEV
+377 ITAPRITLPESFEV

-396 VDNCKLTPTGTSGS
+396 VDNCKITATGTTGS

-415 PFVARSAGTF
+415 PFVARSAGAF

-430 EFSFFNTETK
+430 EFSFFNPDTQ

-452 VVKDDGST
+452 VVKDDGSIAASAP
-460 TATVPTASNYSNYG
+460 ATSNYNYGG

-484 FIHTGALPSKAA
+484 FIHTGKLPKRAA
-496 AAFILTPLYWLVI
+496 AAFILTPLYWLAV
-509 VLIVAL
+509 VAMVAL
-515 FILVFVVLRKRIR
+515 FILIYAVLRKRIR
-528 ERNNTV
+528 ERSNTV
-534 ARRMRHADKI
+534 ARRMRHADKM
-544 AVQRLRMAERYMVE
+544 AVQRLRMAERYMNE
-558 QNRHAFYEEML
+558 ANRHAFYEEML
-569 RAMWGYIS
+569 RAMWGYIG
-577 DKFNIPVSNLTK
+577 DKFNIPVASLTK

-615 SEEAQYAPSTTG
+615 SEEAQYAPSASG
-627 EMDEIYAE
+627 EMTDIYAE
-635 AVEVISKIESAVKK
+635 AVEVISKIESAVKR

>member
-1 MLLSTLR
+1 
-8 VLPFVSYVSYVT
+8 
-20 YISFRSLRN
+20 
-29 KTLSEAFD
+29 
-37 KYRRKSKFYM
+37 M
-47 MRIRH
+47 MRLRH
-52 FLLVL
+52 FMLVL
-57 SALMISWAAVAQ
+57 SLLMLSWAASAQ
-69 VSFTVDAPALTALGQ
+69 VSFTVDAPALTALGR
-84 PFRVAFAIDAEPEN
+84 PFNVAFTIDAEPEQN
-98 GSLVAPDFKDFDI
+98 SFKAPEFEENFDVV
-111 LAGPSVSRGHSVQ
+111 AGPSTSVGRSMQ
-124 FINGKQSSSFNCTYT
+124 FINGKQSSSYNYTITYA
-139 YVLMPRESG
+139 LMPRESG
-148 TFTIGSASVKVDGKT
+148 TFPIGSASVKVDGKT
-163 YTTKP
+163 YTTRP
-168 QLVEVIA
+168 MLVEVIA
-175 EKQGASGGTDTT
+175 EKQGAGVK
-187 TTTPENRI
+187 TPNTSPEGSI
-195 GKDDIFLRLKVSSSE
+195 GRDDILLRLKVSDTE

-248 TFDNSP
+248 SFDNAP
-254 SREEFKGR
+254 SREEYNGR

-278 SGKIVIPEAVMNV
+278 SGKIVIPEAVMDV
-291 GVQVVVQEK
+291 VAQVVVQD
-300 RHYDPIF
+300 RRNYDPIF

-350 TMPEAEID
+350 TMPAAEID
-358 ANSADQIEITIAG
+358 ANSADQIELTISG

-377 ITAPRIALPESFEV
+377 ITAPRITLPESFEV

-396 VDNCKLTPTGTSGS
+396 VDNCKVTATGTTGS

-415 PFVARSAGTF
+415 PFVARSAGAF

-430 EFSFFNTETK
+430 EFSFFNPDTQ

-452 VVKDDGST
+452 VVKDDGSIAASAP
-460 TATVPTASNYSNYG
+460 ATSNYNYGG

-484 FIHTGALPSKAA
+484 FIHTGKLPKRAA
-496 AAFILTPLYWLVI
+496 AAFILTPLYWLAI
-509 VLIVAL
+509 VAMVAL
-515 FILVFVVLRKRIR
+515 FILIYAVLRKRIR
-528 ERNNTV
+528 ERSNTV
-534 ARRMRHADKI
+534 ARRMRHADKM
-544 AVQRLRMAERYMVE
+544 AVQRLRMAERYMNE
-558 QNRHAFYEEML
+558 ANRHAFYEEML

-577 DKFNIPVSNLTK
+577 DKFNIPVASLTK

-615 SEEAQYAPSTTG
+615 SEEAQYAPSASG
-627 EMDEIYAE
+627 EMTDIYAE
-635 AVEVISKIESAVKK
+635 AVEVISKIESAVKR

>member
-1 MLLSTLR
+1 
-8 VLPFVSYVSYVT
+8 
-20 YISFRSLRN
+20 
-29 KTLSEAFD
+29 
-37 KYRRKSKFYM
+37 M
-47 MRIRH
+47 MRLRH
-52 FLLVL
+52 FMLVL
-57 SALMISWAAVAQ
+57 SLLMLSWAASAQ
-69 VSFTVDAPALTALGQ
+69 VSFTVDAPALTALGR
-84 PFRVAFAIDAEPEN
+84 PFNVAFTIDAEPEQN
-98 GSLVAPDFKDFDI
+98 SFKAPEFEENFDVV
-111 LAGPSVSRGHSVQ
+111 AGPSTSVGRSMQ
-124 FINGKQSSSFNCTYT
+124 FINGKQSSSYNYTITYA
-139 YVLMPRESG
+139 LMPRESG

-163 YTTKP
+163 YTTRP
-168 QLVEVIA
+168 MLVEVIA
-175 EKQGASGGTDTT
+175 EKQGAGVK
-187 TTTPENRI
+187 TPNTSPEGSI
-195 GKDDIFLRLKVSSSE
+195 GRDDILLRLKVSDTE

-248 TFDNSP
+248 SFDNAP
-254 SREEFKGR
+254 SREEYNGR

-278 SGKIVIPEAVMNV
+278 SGKIVIPEAVMDV
-291 GVQVVVQEK
+291 VAQVVVQD
-300 RHYDPIF
+300 RRNYDPIF

-358 ANSADQIEITIAG
+358 ANSADQIELTISG

-377 ITAPRIALPESFEV
+377 ITAPRITLPESFEV

-396 VDNCKLTPTGTSGS
+396 VDNCKITATGTTGS

-415 PFVARSAGTF
+415 PFVARSAGAF

-430 EFSFFNTETK
+430 EFSFFNPDTQ

-452 VVKDDGST
+452 VVKDDGSIQPT
-460 TATVPTASNYSNYG
+460 TSATSNYNYGG

-484 FIHTGALPSKAA
+484 FIHTGKLPKRAA
-496 AAFILTPLYWLVI
+496 AAFILTPLYWLAI
-509 VLIVAL
+509 VAMVAL
-515 FILVFVVLRKRIR
+515 FILIYAVLRKRIR
-528 ERNNTV
+528 ERSNTV
-534 ARRMRHADKI
+534 ARRMRHADKM
-544 AVQRLRMAERYMVE
+544 AVQRLRMAERYMNE
-558 QNRHAFYEEML
+558 ENRHAFYEEML

-577 DKFNIPVSNLTK
+577 DKFNIPVASLTK

-615 SEEAQYAPSTTG
+615 SEEAQYAPSASG
-627 EMDEIYAE
+627 EMTDIYAE
-635 AVEVISKIESAVKK
+635 AVEVISKIESAVKR

>member
-1 MLLSTLR
+1 
-8 VLPFVSYVSYVT
+8 
-20 YISFRSLRN
+20 
-29 KTLSEAFD
+29 
-37 KYRRKSKFYM
+37 M
-47 MRIRH
+47 MRLRH
-52 FLLVL
+52 FMLVL
-57 SALMISWAAVAQ
+57 SLLMLSWAASAQ
-69 VSFTVDAPALTALGQ
+69 VSFTVDAPALTALGR
-84 PFRVAFAIDAEPEN
+84 PFNVAFTIDAEPEQN
-98 GSLVAPDFKDFDI
+98 SFKAPEFEENFDVV
-111 LAGPSVSRGHSVQ
+111 AGPSTSVGRSMQ
-124 FINGKQSSSFNCTYT
+124 FINGKQSSSYNYTITYA
-139 YVLMPRESG
+139 LMPRESG

-163 YTTKP
+163 YTTRP
-168 QLVEVIA
+168 MLVEVIA
-175 EKQGASGGTDTT
+175 EKQGAGVK
-187 TTTPENRI
+187 TPNTSPEGSI
-195 GKDDIFLRLKVSSSE
+195 GRDDILLRLKVSDTE

-248 TFDNSP
+248 SFDNAP
-254 SREEFKGR
+254 SREEYNGR

-278 SGKIVIPEAVMNV
+278 SGKIVIPEAVMDV
-291 GVQVVVQEK
+291 VAQVVVQD
-300 RHYDPIF
+300 RRNYDPIF

-350 TMPEAEID
+350 TMPAAEID
-358 ANSADQIEITIAG
+358 ANSADQIELTISG

-377 ITAPRIALPESFEV
+377 ITAPRITLPESFEV

-396 VDNCKLTPTGTSGS
+396 VDNCKITATGTTGS

-415 PFVARSAGTF
+415 PFVARSAGAF

-430 EFSFFNTETK
+430 EFSFFNSDTQ

-452 VVKDDGST
+452 VVKDDGSIAASAP
-460 TATVPTASNYSNYG
+460 ATSNYNYGG

-484 FIHTGALPSKAA
+484 FIHTGKLPKRAA
-496 AAFILTPLYWLVI
+496 AAFILTPLYWLAI
-509 VLIVAL
+509 VAMVAL
-515 FILVFVVLRKRIR
+515 FILIYAVLRKRIR
-528 ERNNTV
+528 ERSNTV
-534 ARRMRHADKI
+534 ARRMRHADKM
-544 AVQRLRMAERYMVE
+544 AVQRLRMAERYMNE
-558 QNRHAFYEEML
+558 ANRHAFYEEML
-569 RAMWGYIS
+569 RAMWGYIG
-577 DKFNIPVSNLTK
+577 DKFNIPVASLTK

-615 SEEAQYAPSTTG
+615 SEEAQYAPSASG
-627 EMDEIYAE
+627 EMTDIYAE
-635 AVEVISKIESAVKK
+635 AVEVISKIESAVKR

>member
-1 MLLSTLR
+1 
-8 VLPFVSYVSYVT
+8 
-20 YISFRSLRN
+20 
-29 KTLSEAFD
+29 
-37 KYRRKSKFYM
+37 M
-47 MRIRH
+47 MRLRH
-52 FLLVL
+52 FMLVL
-57 SALMISWAAVAQ
+57 SLLMLSWAASAQ
-69 VSFTVDAPALTALGQ
+69 VSFTVDAPALTALGR
-84 PFRVAFAIDAEPEN
+84 PFNVAFTIDAEPEQN
-98 GSLVAPDFKDFDI
+98 SFKAPEFQENFDVV
-111 LAGPSVSRGHSVQ
+111 AGPSTSVGRSMQ
-124 FINGKQSSSFNCTYT
+124 FINGKQSSSYNYTITYA
-139 YVLMPRESG
+139 LMPRESG

-163 YTTKP
+163 YTTGP
-168 QLVEVIA
+168 MLVEVIA
-175 EKQGASGGTDTT
+175 EKQGAGVK
-187 TTTPENRI
+187 TPNTSPEGSI
-195 GKDDIFLRLKVSSSE
+195 GRDDILLRLKVSDTE

-248 TFDNSP
+248 SFDNAP
-254 SREEFKGR
+254 SREEYNGR

-278 SGKIVIPEAVMNV
+278 SGKIVIPEAVMDV
-291 GVQVVVQEK
+291 VAQVVVQD
-300 RHYDPIF
+300 RRNYDPIF

-350 TMPEAEID
+350 TMPAAEID
-358 ANSADQIEITIAG
+358 ANSADQIELTISG

-377 ITAPRIALPESFEV
+377 ITAPRITLPESFEV

-396 VDNCKLTPTGTSGS
+396 VDNCKITATGTTGS

-415 PFVARSAGTF
+415 PFVARSAGAF

-430 EFSFFNTETK
+430 EFSFFNPDTQ

-452 VVKDDGST
+452 VVKDDGSIAASAP
-460 TATVPTASNYSNYG
+460 ATSNYNYGG

-484 FIHTGALPSKAA
+484 FIHTGKLPKRAA
-496 AAFILTPLYWLVI
+496 AAFILTPLYWLAI
-509 VLIVAL
+509 VAMVAL
-515 FILVFVVLRKRIR
+515 FILIYAVLRKRIR
-528 ERNNTV
+528 ERSNTV
-534 ARRMRHADKI
+534 ARRMRHADKM
-544 AVQRLRMAERYMVE
+544 AVQRLRMAERYMNAA
-558 QNRHAFYEEML
+558 NRHAFYEEML

-577 DKFNIPVSNLTK
+577 DKFNIPVASLTK

-615 SEEAQYAPSTTG
+615 SEEAQYAPSASG
-627 EMDEIYAE
+627 EMTDIYAE
-635 AVEVISKIESAVKK
+635 AVEVISKIESAVKR

>member
-1 MLLSTLR
+1 
-8 VLPFVSYVSYVT
+8 
-20 YISFRSLRN
+20 
-29 KTLSEAFD
+29 
-37 KYRRKSKFYM
+37 M
-47 MRIRH
+47 MRLRH
-52 FLLVL
+52 FMLVL
-57 SALMISWAAVAQ
+57 SLRMLSWAASAQ
-69 VSFTVDAPALTALGQ
+69 VSFTVDAPALTALGR
-84 PFRVAFAIDAEPEN
+84 PFNVAFTIDAEPEQN
-98 GSLVAPDFKDFDI
+98 SFKAPEFQENFDVV
-111 LAGPSVSRGHSVQ
+111 AGPSTSVGRSMQ
-124 FINGKQSSSFNCTYT
+124 FINGKQSSSYNYTITYA
-139 YVLMPRESG
+139 LMPRESG

-163 YTTKP
+163 YTTRP
-168 QLVEVIA
+168 MLVEVIA
-175 EKQGASGGTDTT
+175 EKQGAGVK
-187 TTTPENRI
+187 TPNTSPEGSI
-195 GKDDIFLRLKVSSSE
+195 GRDDILLRLKVSDTE

-248 TFDNSP
+248 SFDNAP
-254 SREEFKGR
+254 SREEYNGR

-278 SGKIVIPEAVMNV
+278 SGKIVIPEAVMDV
-291 GVQVVVQEK
+291 VAQVVVQD
-300 RHYDPIF
+300 RRNYDPIF

-313 RVSRELK
+313 RVSRELN

-350 TMPEAEID
+350 TMPAAEID
-358 ANSADQIEITIAG
+358 ANSADQIELTISG

-377 ITAPRIALPESFEV
+377 ITAPRITLPESFEV

-396 VDNCKLTPTGTSGS
+396 VDNCKVTATGTTGS

-415 PFVARSAGTF
+415 PFVARSAGAF

-430 EFSFFNTETK
+430 EFSFFNPDTQ

-452 VVKDDGST
+452 VVKDDGSIAASAP
-460 TATVPTASNYSNYG
+460 ATSNYNYGG

-484 FIHTGALPSKAA
+484 FIHTGKLPKRAA
-496 AAFILTPLYWLVI
+496 AAFVLTPLYWLAI
-509 VLIVAL
+509 VAMVAL
-515 FILVFVVLRKRIR
+515 FILIYAVLRKRIR
-528 ERNNTV
+528 ERSNTV
-534 ARRMRHADKI
+534 ARRMRHADKM
-544 AVQRLRMAERYMVE
+544 AVQRLRMAERYMNE
-558 QNRHAFYEEML
+558 ANRHAFYEEML

-577 DKFNIPVSNLTK
+577 DKFNIPVASLTK

-615 SEEAQYAPSTTG
+615 SEEAQYAPSASG
-627 EMDEIYAE
+627 EMTDIYAE
-635 AVEVISKIESAVKK
+635 AVEVISKIESAVKR

>member
-1 MLLSTLR
+1 
-8 VLPFVSYVSYVT
+8 
-20 YISFRSLRN
+20 
-29 KTLSEAFD
+29 
-37 KYRRKSKFYM
+37 M
-47 MRIRH
+47 MRLRH
-52 FLLVL
+52 FMLVL
-57 SALMISWAAVAQ
+57 SLLMLSWAASAQ
-69 VSFTVDAPALTALGQ
+69 VSFTVDAPALTALGR
-84 PFRVAFAIDAEPEN
+84 PFNVAFTIDAEPEQN
-98 GSLVAPDFKDFDI
+98 SFKAPEFQENFDVV
-111 LAGPSVSRGHSVQ
+111 AGPSTSVGRSMQ
-124 FINGKQSSSFNCTYT
+124 FINGKQSSSYNYTITYA
-139 YVLMPRESG
+139 LMPRESG

-163 YTTKP
+163 YTTRP
-168 QLVEVIA
+168 MLVEVIA
-175 EKQGASGGTDTT
+175 EKQGAGVK
-187 TTTPENRI
+187 TPNTSPEGSI
-195 GKDDIFLRLKVSSSE
+195 GRDDILLRLKVSDTE

-225 RVTVENIESLT
+225 RVTVENIGSLT

-248 TFDNSP
+248 SFDNAP
-254 SREEFKGR
+254 SREEYNGR

-278 SGKIVIPEAVMNV
+278 SGKIVIPEAVMDV
-291 GVQVVVQEK
+291 VAQVVVQD
-300 RHYDPIF
+300 RRNYDPIF

-358 ANSADQIEITIAG
+358 ANSADQIELTISG

-377 ITAPRIALPESFEV
+377 ITAPRITLPESFEV

-396 VDNCKLTPTGTSGS
+396 VDNCKITATGTTGS

-415 PFVARSAGTF
+415 PFVARSAGAF

-430 EFSFFNTETK
+430 EFSFFNPDTQ

-452 VVKDDGST
+452 VVKDDGSIAASAP
-460 TATVPTASNYSNYG
+460 ATSNYNYGG

-484 FIHTGALPSKAA
+484 FIHTGKLPKRAA
-496 AAFILTPLYWLVI
+496 AAFILTPLYWLAI
-509 VLIVAL
+509 VAMVAL
-515 FILVFVVLRKRIR
+515 FILIYAVLRKRIR
-528 ERNNTV
+528 ERSNTV
-534 ARRMRHADKI
+534 ARRMRHADKM
-544 AVQRLRMAERYMVE
+544 AVQRLRMAERYMNE
-558 QNRHAFYEEML
+558 ANRHAFYEEML

-577 DKFNIPVSNLTK
+577 DKFNIPVASLTK

-615 SEEAQYAPSTTG
+615 SEEAQYAPSASG
-627 EMDEIYAE
+627 EMTDIYAE
-635 AVEVISKIESAVKK
+635 AVEVISKIESAVKR

>member
-1 MLLSTLR
+1 
-8 VLPFVSYVSYVT
+8 
-20 YISFRSLRN
+20 
-29 KTLSEAFD
+29 
-37 KYRRKSKFYM
+37 M
-47 MRIRH
+47 MRLRH
-52 FLLVL
+52 FMLVL
-57 SALMISWAAVAQ
+57 SLLMLSWAASAQ
-69 VSFTVDAPALTALGQ
+69 VSFTVDAPALTALGR
-84 PFRVAFAIDAEPEN
+84 PFNVAFTIDAEPEQN
-98 GSLVAPDFKDFDI
+98 SFKAPEFEENFDVV
-111 LAGPSVSRGHSVQ
+111 AGPSTSVGRSMQ
-124 FINGKQSSSFNCTYT
+124 FINGKQSSSYNYTITYA
-139 YVLMPRESG
+139 LMPRESG

-163 YTTKP
+163 YTTRP
-168 QLVEVIA
+168 MLVEVIA
-175 EKQGASGGTDTT
+175 EKQGAGVK
-187 TTTPENRI
+187 TPNTSPEGSI
-195 GKDDIFLRLKVSSSE
+195 GRDDVLLRLKVSDTE

-248 TFDNSP
+248 SFDNAP
-254 SREEFKGR
+254 SREEYNGR

-278 SGKIVIPEAVMNV
+278 SGKIVIPEAVMDV
-291 GVQVVVQEK
+291 VAQVVVQD
-300 RHYDPIF
+300 RRNYDPIF

-350 TMPEAEID
+350 TMPAAEID
-358 ANSADQIEITIAG
+358 ANSADQIELTISG

-377 ITAPRIALPESFEV
+377 ITAPRITLPESFEV

-396 VDNCKLTPTGTSGS
+396 VDNCKITATGTTGS

-415 PFVARSAGTF
+415 PFVARSAGAF

-430 EFSFFNTETK
+430 EFSFFNPDTQ

-452 VVKDDGST
+452 VVKDDGSIAASAP
-460 TATVPTASNYSNYG
+460 ATSNYNYGG

-484 FIHTGALPSKAA
+484 FIHTAKLPKSAA
-496 AAFILTPLYWLVI
+496 AAFILTPLYWLAI
-509 VLIVAL
+509 VAMVAL
-515 FILVFVVLRKRIR
+515 FILIYAVLRKRIR
-528 ERNNTV
+528 ERSNTV
-534 ARRMRHADKI
+534 ARRMRHADKM
-544 AVQRLRMAERYMVE
+544 AVQRLRMAERYMNE
-558 QNRHAFYEEML
+558 ANRHAFYEEML

-577 DKFNIPVSNLTK
+577 DKFNIPVASLTK

-615 SEEAQYAPSTTG
+615 SEEAQYAPSASG
-627 EMDEIYAE
+627 EMTDIYAE
-635 AVEVISKIESAVKK
+635 AVEVISKIESAVKR